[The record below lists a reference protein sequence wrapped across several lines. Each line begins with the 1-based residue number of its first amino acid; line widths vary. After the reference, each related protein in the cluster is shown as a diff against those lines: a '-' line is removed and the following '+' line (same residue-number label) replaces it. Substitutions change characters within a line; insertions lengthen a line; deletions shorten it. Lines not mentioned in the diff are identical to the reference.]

1 MTDADGD
8 AVGSV
13 RNGGDRHRAPRK
25 NRYDAT
31 AFSSHSCAH
40 LVGRY
45 RYFYKYFV
53 AKLILSTRAII
64 RKTAVKAVVQACR
77 VVSFLFFLKS
87 ARCEA
92 LRKRQKFQNLNLER
106 DATVRNDKALFPSK
120 SRTEGVLGVLKV
132 IQSDFSIDDYDK
144 SLNS

>member
-53 AKLILSTRAII
+53 AKLILLHPRDNTKNGCESCGASVSCRFFSFFFEKRA
-64 RKTAVKAVVQACR
+64 
-77 VVSFLFFLKS
+77 L
-87 ARCEA
+87 
-92 LRKRQKFQNLNLER
+92 
-106 DATVRNDKALFPSK
+106 
-120 SRTEGVLGVLKV
+120 
-132 IQSDFSIDDYDK
+132 
-144 SLNS
+144 